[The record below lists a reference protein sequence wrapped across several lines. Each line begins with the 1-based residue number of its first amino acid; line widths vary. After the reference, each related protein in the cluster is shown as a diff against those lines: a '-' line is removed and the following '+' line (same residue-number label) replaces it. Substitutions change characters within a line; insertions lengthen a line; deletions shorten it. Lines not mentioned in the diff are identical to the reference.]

1 MNTRSYMGLAIAAAV
16 MTLASAN
23 PAFATQTDVV
33 LNLEGNPTCN
43 SLATNSI
50 LEIKDTAP
58 PYVGS
63 KIVMGPDG
71 QKITYTVGANG
82 TTITAWQISSPPTS
96 SLLLRPVNFVILKAK
111 RHAGAKEHD
120 GAREHAGEKEH
131 AGARVF
137 HFGSAGVTSD
147 DTEQGTGRLAQV
159 SFCYGLSQPTPQP
172 LARCSDLAQV
182 GGLDETAI
190 SCPYNVTEERVL
202 ISLDPGSANWNVKL
216 CTCNANFAKCDPN
229 VAAGQTGACPT
240 GKLATVPIHIEG
252 VQDPAS
258 LICTTIGGQ
267 RLCFNR

>member
-1 MNTRSYMGLAIAAAV
+1 MNMRSYMRLTAAAAV
-16 MTLASAN
+16 ITLASVN

-33 LNLEGNPTCN
+33 LNLEGNPTCS

-71 QKITYTVGANG
+71 QKITYSVGANG

-111 RHAGAKEHD
+111 RHD
-120 GAREHAGEKEH
+120 GAREHDGEKEH

-147 DTEQGTGRLAQV
+147 DTEQAAGRLAQV
-159 SFCYGLSQPTPQP
+159 SFCYGLSQLAGTPQP
-172 LARCSDLAQV
+172 LASCSSLAL
-182 GGLDETAI
+182 GALGETGI
-190 SCPYNVTEERVL
+190 TCPSNVTEARVL

-216 CTCNANFAKCDPN
+216 CTCNTTFTKCDPN
-229 VAAGQTGACPT
+229 APAGQTSACPNPT
-240 GKLATVPIHIEG
+240 GTLATVPIHIEG
-252 VQDPAS
+252 VQDPHS

>member
-1 MNTRSYMGLAIAAAV
+1 MNIRSYVRPGIAAAV

-82 TTITAWQISSPPTS
+82 TTITSWQISSPPSS
-96 SLLLRPVNFVILKAK
+96 SLLPRPVNFVILKAK
-111 RHAGAKEHD
+111 RHAGAREHD
-120 GAREHAGEKEH
+120 GEKEH

-147 DTEQGTGRLAQV
+147 DTEQGPGRLAQV
-159 SFCYGLSQPTPQP
+159 SFCYGLSPPTPQP

-182 GGLDETAI
+182 GGLDETGI
-190 SCPYNVTEERVL
+190 NCPYNATEERVL
-202 ISLDPGSANWNVKL
+202 ISLDPGSPNWNVKL

-229 VAAGQTGACPT
+229 VAAGQPGACPT
-240 GKLATVPIHIEG
+240 GTLTTVPIHIEG